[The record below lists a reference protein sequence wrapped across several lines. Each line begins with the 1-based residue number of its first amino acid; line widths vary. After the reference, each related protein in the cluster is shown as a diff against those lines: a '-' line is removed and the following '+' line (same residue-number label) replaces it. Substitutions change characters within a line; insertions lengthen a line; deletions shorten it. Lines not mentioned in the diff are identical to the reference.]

1 MDFGKAVL
9 EIRKAEKI
17 RIISH
22 YDCDGLCS
30 ATILK
35 KALEREGKE
44 FSIEIAK
51 QVDNELISKLENAEE
66 DLLVFSDLGSG
77 YLELLEK
84 LDKKIIVLDHH
95 QPSKERPSKN
105 IEHINPILES
115 KILCGAGIA
124 FLLATKLDLSNKE
137 LVDLAIVGAI
147 GDNQVFEGENKN
159 LVAYAKRLGRI
170 KIQKGLNVFGWVNRP
185 LHKALVYSNI
195 HPFYRDESK
204 VVQFLSDIG
213 INLLDE
219 SGNFRSMLDLSERE
233 KLILHEELLK
243 EILANGE
250 KIPENIFKNEII
262 LKNYPKMIS
271 DASEL
276 ATILNACGRLE
287 RYEDSFR
294 ILSGDL
300 SLVEEVMFEY
310 KKRIKEYLDWVERNR
325 LNFPRSEKGFYIIAK
340 DNIHENFI
348 GTITSICLSSN
359 IANRDIILGFANTSK
374 GDVKISARR
383 KRGLDVNLG
392 KLISDVCVKFG
403 GSGGGHKE
411 AAGGNIPAGKEY
423 AFIKIFDSLINGEK
437 G

>member
-1 MDFGKAVL
+1 MDFRKAVS
-9 EIRKAEKI
+9 EIRKAKTI
-17 RIISH
+17 RVVSH

-30 ATILK
+30 AAILK

-44 FSIEIAK
+44 FIIDIAK
-51 QVDNELISKLENAEE
+51 QVDSELISKLENTDE
-66 DLLVFSDLGSG
+66 DLLIFSDLGSG
-77 YLELLEK
+77 YLELLER

-95 QPSKERPSKN
+95 QPSKEETSEN
-105 IEHINPILES
+105 IEHINPILENR
-115 KILCGAGIA
+115 ILCGAGVA
-124 FLLATKLDLSNKE
+124 FLLATKLDISNKD

-159 LVAYAKRLGRI
+159 LVDYAKRLGRI

-185 LHKALVYSNI
+185 LHKALLYSNI
-195 HPFYRDESK
+195 HPFYKDESK

-213 INLLDE
+213 INLIDE
-219 SGNFRSMLDLSERE
+219 SGNFRSMLDLSEHE

-243 EILANGE
+243 EILANGD
-250 KIPENIFKNEII
+250 KIPDNIFKKAII

-287 RYEDSFR
+287 RYEDSFS
-294 ILSGDL
+294 ILDGNL
-300 SLVEEVMFEY
+300 SLVEDIMTEY
-310 KKRIKEYLDWVERNR
+310 KKRIKRYLDWVERNK
-325 LNFPRSEKGFYIIAK
+325 LNFPITQKGFYIVAK

-359 IANRDIILGFANTSK
+359 IVGKDVILGFANTSK
-374 GDVKISARR
+374 GDVKISAR
-383 KRGLDVNLG
+383 KRQGLDINLG
-392 KLISDVCVKFG
+392 KLISKVCEEFG
-403 GSGGGHKE
+403 GFGGGHKE
-411 AAGGNIPAGKEY
+411 AAGGNIPTGKEY

-437 G
+437 N

>member
-1 MDFGKAVL
+1 MDFGNAVS

-30 ATILK
+30 AAILK

-51 QVDNELISKLENAEE
+51 QVDTELISKLENAEE
-66 DLLVFSDLGSG
+66 DLLIFSDLGSG
-77 YLELLEK
+77 YLEFLEK
-84 LDKKIIVLDHH
+84 INKRIIVLDHH
-95 QPSKERPSKN
+95 QPSKEMISKN
-105 IEHINPILES
+105 IEHINPTLEN

-124 FLLATKLDLSNKE
+124 FLLATKLDISNKD

-159 LVAYAKRLGRI
+159 LVTYAKRLGRI
-170 KIQKGLNVFGWVNRP
+170 RIQKGLNVFGWVNRP

-213 INLLDE
+213 INLIDD

-243 EILANGE
+243 EILANGG
-250 KIPENIFKNEII
+250 KIPENIFKKAII
-262 LKNYPKMIS
+262 LENYPKIIS

-287 RYEDSFR
+287 RYEDSFS
-294 ILSGDL
+294 ILEGDV
-300 SLVEEVMFEY
+300 SLVEEIMFEY
-310 KKRIKEYLDWVERNR
+310 KKRIKRYLDWVEMNK
-325 LNFPRSEKGFYIIAK
+325 LNFPISEKGFYIVAK

-359 IANRDIILGFANTSK
+359 MVKKDVILGFANTSN
-374 GDVKISARR
+374 GEVKISAR
-383 KRGLDVNLG
+383 KKQSFNVNLG
-392 KLISDVCVKFG
+392 ELISRVCEEFG
-403 GSGGGHKE
+403 GFGGGHKE
-411 AAGGNIPAGKEY
+411 AAGGSIPAGKEY

-437 G
+437 S